1 MWAAGGAGRWGGSTG
16 RRRWAGAHPGAPAAV
31 TESGRRGPGGAPRG
45 VGVVTAHG
53 GGRGARDGAGRG
65 SASLRRP
72 SVAAWRSPRSASGE
86 PSSPGRLA
94 GSKHQQHLQR
104 GSRVQPVCEAWLF
117 KRVRWCFCGV
127 SWRNPPRVPAGRA
140 AEGCAG
146 SGGWLCSRGSAPGA
160 VVGPWEADEGAGAE
174 RSLPTDL
181 HCKERFP
188 KRGRTPWSRQRRSA
202 RCHGCLVV
210 GT

>member
-1 MWAAGGAGRWGGSTG
+1 MGG
-16 RRRWAGAHPGAPAAV
+16 RRRGKVGGVHWETALGRRPPRGSGGRHGERAARSRGSV
-31 TESGRRGPGGAPRG
+31 PRGRGGDGPRRGPGSP
-45 VGVVTAHG
+45 
-53 GGRGARDGAGRG
+53 GRGRAG

-72 SVAAWRSPRSASGE
+72 SAAAWRSPRSASGE